1 MSSFLEF
8 SRLVRHIARR
18 DNSDRID
25 SIAWVDVNATTSSI
39 SVIEGSVGTG
49 RSIERERGVDRL
61 DYTPRRRLQPGRD
74 RSSCEGTFA
83 RSCARSIN
91 YRGMAMAPSIN
102 SFLPTTKNSVSNPR
116 MCSERRSRTCSTQTE
131 KIELP
136 WNKFNGGG

>member
-1 MSSFLEF
+1 MSNFLEF

-25 SIAWVDVNATTSSI
+25 SIAWVDINATTSSI

-102 SFLPTTKNSVSNPR
+102 SFLPTTKNSVSSAYVFGTAITDLFHPDGKN
-116 MCSERRSRTCSTQTE
+116 RTTLE
-131 KIELP
+131 
-136 WNKFNGGG
+136 